1 QILDLQLINFLQ
13 KSRFVSETAN
23 AWLIRFEKELM
34 AHWSSICRNNIQEW
48 EVCLDL
54 IKKTSPQMNKDMSL
68 ELFSGKTEGTGRLIL
83 TTFHS
88 SKGREFDAVIIF
100 GANKGI
106 LPDKRDLKTF
116 KSLKEVKRLFYVAVT
131 RPKTIL
137 HLVYESK
144 KHSEFLDEFYRRTQ
158 QS

>member
-1 QILDLQLINFLQ
+1 
-13 KSRFVSETAN
+13 
-23 AWLIRFEKELM
+23 M
-34 AHWSSICRNNIQEW
+34 
-48 EVCLDL
+48 
-54 IKKTSPQMNKDMSL
+54 
-68 ELFSGKTEGTGRLIL
+68 
-83 TTFHS
+83 
-88 SKGREFDAVIIF
+88 
-100 GANKGI
+100 
-106 LPDKRDLKTF
+106 PDKRDLKTF